1 MPRGITYFGGKLL
14 IASEDNDGLEQ
25 AMTTT
30 TTSEIQALA
39 SLMAVDEDNEL
50 WLGGDGLKDAQNR
63 ADVNRLIELGVVRSA
78 ISCGCLRIYVNDGY
92 EKFFE
97 RF

>member
-1 MPRGITYFGGKLL
+1 
-14 IASEDNDGLEQ
+14 
-25 AMTTT
+25 MTTT

-39 SLMAVDEDNEL
+39 SLMAVDENNEL
-50 WLGGDGLKDAQNR
+50 WLCGDGLKDAQNR
-63 ADVNRLIELGVVRSA
+63 ADVDRLIELGVVRYA
-78 ISCGCLRIYVNDGY
+78 ISCGCMRLYVNNGY

>member
-1 MPRGITYFGGKLL
+1 MPRGITCFVGTLL
-14 IASEDNDGLEQ
+14 IASEGNDELEQ

-30 TTSEIQALA
+30 TTSEIKALT
-39 SLMAVDEDNEL
+39 SLMAVDENNEL
-50 WLGGDGLKDAQNR
+50 WFGGNGLKDAQNR
-63 ADVNRLIELGVVRSA
+63 ADVNQLIELGVLRSA